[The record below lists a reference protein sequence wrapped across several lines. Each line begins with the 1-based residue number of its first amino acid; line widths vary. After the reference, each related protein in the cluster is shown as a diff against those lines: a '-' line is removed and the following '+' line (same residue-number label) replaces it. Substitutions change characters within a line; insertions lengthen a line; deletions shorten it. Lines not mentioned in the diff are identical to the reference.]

1 MKPDRNGWMEH
12 GSLSRRQFV
21 ATTAAAASAL
31 LAGPALLAR
40 SSRPGDKPQLKVGL
54 VGCGGRGSGAALQA
68 LAADDNVV
76 LFAVADVFPDRIE
89 QSLANN
95 RGELQ
100 RRISEEGAD
109 PATLARV
116 QADASR
122 SFAGFDGYE
131 KVIALC
137 DVVILA
143 TPPHFRPGHLRAA
156 VAAGRHVFCEK
167 PVAVDAAGVRSVLET
182 ARLAQQKNLSL
193 MSGFCWRYSA
203 REREAM
209 GKILSGGV
217 GDVRAVYTT
226 YNTSGWVAT
235 TPRQEQWSDM
245 EFQMRNWH
253 YFTWLSGDHIVE
265 QACHSIDKMAWAMNG
280 LLPVSCTAVGGRQT
294 RDSIGEPGDVFDH
307 FAATFEFE
315 NGARGFHMCRHFP
328 STPYDNSDLI
338 IGTRGTCRISSWAD
352 ILTIDGENPWKCATP
367 KNDMYQQE
375 HNELFA
381 AIRAGKPINDGVS
394 MAHSTLMSIM
404 ARMAAYTGQAVTWE
418 QALNSQDELRPKS
431 YEWGDMPEVVV
442 PRPGITKLS

>member
-1 MKPDRNGWMEH
+1 MMIDRHERVDAGA
-12 GSLSRRQFV
+12 LSRRQFV

-40 SSRPGDKPQLKVGL
+40 APRGSDKPQLKVGL
-54 VGCGGRGSGAALQA
+54 IGCGGRGSGAALQA
-68 LAADDNVV
+68 LAADDGAV
-76 LFAVADVFPDRIE
+76 LFALADVFPDRIQ
-89 QSLANN
+89 QSLANI

-109 PATLARV
+109 SAMLARV

-122 SFAGFDGYE
+122 TFSGFDGYE
-131 KVIALC
+131 NVIALC

-143 TPPHFRPGHLRAA
+143 TPPHFRPAHLSAA
-156 VAAGRHVFCEK
+156 VQAGRHVFCEK
-167 PVAVDAAGVRSVLET
+167 PVAVDAAGVRSVLES
-182 ARLAQQKNLSL
+182 ARIAQQKNLSL

-209 GKILSGGV
+209 GKVLGGAV

-226 YNTSGWVAT
+226 YNTSGWVAVN
-235 TPRQEQWSDM
+235 PRQDAWSDM
-245 EFQMRNWH
+245 EFQLRNWH

-265 QACHSIDKMAWAMNG
+265 QACHSIDKMAWAMAG

-307 FAATFEFE
+307 FAATFEFK

-328 STPYDNSDLI
+328 STPFDNSDLI

-352 ILTIDGENPWKCATP
+352 ILAIDGENPWTCVTP
-367 KNDMYQQE
+367 KDDMYQQE

-381 AIRAGKPINDGVS
+381 SIRAGRPINDGVW

-418 QALNSQDELRPKS
+418 QALNSQQQLRPES
-431 YEWGDMPEVVV
+431 YEFGDMPAVEV
-442 PRPGITKLS
+442 PRPGITRLS